1 MTRISAS
8 ETMSAEQLA
17 SAAVKKAHAE
27 DKGKGNWQG
36 QLAEEKVSDD
46 VLTTVMSRVRVSSRG
61 DEASDYD
68 YIAVLDFEANC
79 IPQRGRDAPEWDD
92 L

>member
-1 MTRISAS
+1 MHN
-8 ETMSAEQLA
+8 EEEQRHG
-17 SAAVKKAHAE
+17 KTEEE
-27 DKGKGNWQG
+27 DGEG

-79 IPQRGRDAPEWDD
+79 IPQRGRDAPEWED